1 MHRLRS
7 VGKDLK
13 RELKVYRLVLRDER
27 TPRSARFLLGLA
39 VGYTLLPFDLIPDFL
54 PIIGH
59 LDDVIIVPAL
69 VSIALKRIPQ
79 EVVQDCR
86 SRAGGAETTPRTA

>member
-59 LDDVIIVPAL
+59 LDDVIIVPA
-69 VSIALKRIPQ
+69 VSDEEAKTIYPEGFKTLKPYL
-79 EVVQDCR
+79 
-86 SRAGGAETTPRTA
+86 RTVKQPG